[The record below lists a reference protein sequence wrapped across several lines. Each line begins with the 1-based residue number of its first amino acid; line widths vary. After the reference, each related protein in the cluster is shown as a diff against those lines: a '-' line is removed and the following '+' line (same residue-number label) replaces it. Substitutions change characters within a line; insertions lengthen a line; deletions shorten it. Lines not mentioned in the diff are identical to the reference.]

1 MKRILLFTVSLFLV
15 TVSFAQPQRLD
26 MSTPAQMGMDPVRL
40 SRVDQVI
47 NQAIN
52 DTIIPG
58 AVIAVVRKNKIVY
71 LKAYGY
77 KSVYPK
83 KEQMTTNTVF
93 DMASCSKSVGTA
105 ISMMQL
111 LETGQFRLTDK
122 VSMYIPGYEPYV
134 DSVTGE
140 KTDIRIIDLMTHS
153 SGLPAYVN
161 PSIIYEK
168 YGNYDPESLIDW
180 IAHCKRD
187 FKPTTKF
194 QYSCL
199 NFITLQNIL
208 QNITKQK
215 LCDYAQHNV
224 FDKLGMEYTTYS
236 PAAQKKTEIME
247 LVAPTEKQPDGSVL
261 LGVVHDPLARLIGKG
276 NSGNAGVFS
285 SAEDLALLA
294 AALMNGGEYGG
305 RRILGEMTVKAMTTV
320 PQQVDSLGRSL
331 GWDNWSDYSSNLG
344 NLFTPRVTY
353 GHTGYT
359 GTSIVIDPE
368 SKTAVILLTN
378 RVHPYDTGSVV
389 RTRALVANIVAGS
402 IVKEVK

>member
-1 MKRILLFTVSLFLV
+1 MLLCV
-15 TVSFAQPQRLD
+15 VSFAQPQRLD
-26 MSTPAQMGMDPVRL
+26 TSTPAQMGMDPVRL
-40 SRVDQVI
+40 ARVDQVI

-83 KEQMTTNTVF
+83 KEAMTTNTVF
-93 DMASCSKSVGTA
+93 DLASCSKSVGTA

-111 LETGQFRLTDK
+111 LEAGQFRLTDK
-122 VSMYIPGYEPYV
+122 VSMYIPGYEPYT
-134 DSVTGE
+134 DTATGK
-140 KTDIRIIDLMTHS
+140 KTDIRIIDLLTHT

-161 PSIIYEK
+161 PSVIYAK
-168 YGNYDPESLIDW
+168 YGNYNPESLIDW
-180 IAHCKRD
+180 IAHCRKD
-187 FKPTTKF
+187 FKPGTNF

-199 NFITLQNIL
+199 NFITLQNVL

-224 FDKLGMEYTTYS
+224 FDKLGMEHTTYS
-236 PAAQKKTEIME
+236 PAEQKKSDIMK

-261 LGVVHDPLARLIGKG
+261 LGVVHDPLARIIGKG

-294 AALMNGGEYGG
+294 AALMNGGEYGD
-305 RRILGEMTVKAMTTV
+305 RRILGEMTVKTMTTV
-320 PQQVDSLGRSL
+320 PESVRQLGRSL

-344 NLFTPRVTY
+344 NLFTPEVTY

-368 SKTAVILLTN
+368 SKTAVILLAN
-378 RVHPYDTGSVV
+378 RVHPHDTGSLV

-402 IVKEVK
+402 IIKEIK

>member
-1 MKRILLFTVSLFLV
+1 MKKILFLVISLFLV
-15 TVSFAQPQRLD
+15 TFSFAQPQRLD

-40 SRVDQVI
+40 SRVDQAI

-77 KSVYPK
+77 KSIYPK
-83 KEQMTTNTVF
+83 KEKMTTDVVF
-93 DMASCSKSVGTA
+93 DLASCSKPVGTA
-105 ISMMQL
+105 TSIMQL
-111 LETGQFRLTDK
+111 VEAGQLRLTDK
-122 VSMYIPGYEPYV
+122 VSMYVPGFQPYT
-134 DSVTGE
+134 DSTTGE
-140 KTDIRIIDLMTHS
+140 KTDVRIIDLLTHS
-153 SGLPAYVN
+153 SGLPDYVN
-161 PSIIYEK
+161 PSVIYAK
-168 YGNYDPESLIDW
+168 YGNYNPESLIDW
-180 IAHCKRD
+180 IAHCKKD
-187 FKPTTKF
+187 FKPATKF
-194 QYSCL
+194 RYSCL
-199 NFITLQNIL
+199 NFITLQNVL
-208 QNITKQK
+208 QNITKQS
-215 LCDYAQHNV
+215 LCDYAQRNV
-224 FDKLGMEYTTYS
+224 FDKLGMEHTTYS
-236 PAAQKKTEIME
+236 PAAQKKDEIMR

-285 SAEDLALLA
+285 SAEDLALFA
-294 AALMNGGEYGG
+294 AAMMNGGEYGG
-305 RRILGEMTVKAMTTV
+305 RRILGDMTVKIMTTV
-320 PQQVDSLGRSL
+320 PSGVKNLGRSL

-344 NLFTPRVTY
+344 NLFTPEVTY

-368 SKTAVILLTN
+368 SKTAVILLAN

>member
-1 MKRILLFTVSLFLV
+1 MKRFFTLALVMLLCV
-15 TVSFAQPQRLD
+15 VSFAQPQRLD
-26 MSTPAQMGMDPVRL
+26 TSTPAQMGMDPVRL
-40 SRVDQVI
+40 ARVDQVI

-83 KEQMTTNTVF
+83 KEAMTTNTVF
-93 DMASCSKSVGTA
+93 DLASCSKSVGTA

-111 LETGQFRLTDK
+111 LEAGQFRLTDK
-122 VSMYIPGYEPYV
+122 VSMYIQGYEPYT
-134 DSVTGE
+134 DTATGK
-140 KTDIRIIDLMTHS
+140 KTDIRIIDLLTHT

-161 PSIIYEK
+161 PSVIYAK
-168 YGNYDPESLIDW
+168 YGNYNPESLIDW
-180 IAHCKRD
+180 IAHCRKD
-187 FKPTTKF
+187 FKPGTNF

-199 NFITLQNIL
+199 NFITLQNVL

-224 FDKLGMEYTTYS
+224 FDKLGMEHTTYS
-236 PAAQKKTEIME
+236 PAEQKKSDIMK

-261 LGVVHDPLARLIGKG
+261 LGVVHDPLARIIGKG

-294 AALMNGGEYGG
+294 AALMNGGEYGD
-305 RRILGEMTVKAMTTV
+305 RRILGEMTVKTMTTV
-320 PQQVDSLGRSL
+320 PESVRQLGRSL

-344 NLFTPRVTY
+344 NLFTPEVTY

-368 SKTAVILLTN
+368 SKTAVILLAN
-378 RVHPYDTGSVV
+378 RVHPHDTGSLV

-402 IVKEVK
+402 IIKEIK

>member
-1 MKRILLFTVSLFLV
+1 MLLCV
-15 TVSFAQPQRLD
+15 VSFAQPQRLD
-26 MSTPAQMGMDPVRL
+26 TSTPAQMGMDPVRL
-40 SRVDQVI
+40 ARVDQVI

-83 KEQMTTNTVF
+83 KEAMTTNTVF
-93 DMASCSKSVGTA
+93 DLASCSKSVGTA

-111 LETGQFRLTDK
+111 LEAGQFRLTDK
-122 VSMYIPGYEPYV
+122 VSMYIQGYEPYT
-134 DSVTGE
+134 DTATGK
-140 KTDIRIIDLMTHS
+140 KTDIRIIDLLTHT

-161 PSIIYEK
+161 PSVIYAK
-168 YGNYDPESLIDW
+168 YGNYNPESLIDW
-180 IAHCKRD
+180 IAHCRKD
-187 FKPTTKF
+187 FKPGTNF

-199 NFITLQNIL
+199 NFITLQNVL

-224 FDKLGMEYTTYS
+224 FDKLGMEHTTYS
-236 PAAQKKTEIME
+236 PAEQKKSDIMK

-261 LGVVHDPLARLIGKG
+261 LGVVHDPLARIIGKG

-294 AALMNGGEYGG
+294 AALMNGGEYGD
-305 RRILGEMTVKAMTTV
+305 RRILGEMTVKTMTTV
-320 PQQVDSLGRSL
+320 PESVRQLGRSL

-344 NLFTPRVTY
+344 NLFTPEVTY

-368 SKTAVILLTN
+368 SKTAVILLAN
-378 RVHPYDTGSVV
+378 RVHPHDTGSLV

-402 IVKEVK
+402 IIKEIK

>member
-1 MKRILLFTVSLFLV
+1 MKRFFTLALVMLLCV
-15 TVSFAQPQRLD
+15 VSFAQPQRLD
-26 MSTPAQMGMDPVRL
+26 TSTPAQMGMDPVRL
-40 SRVDQVI
+40 ARVDQVI

-83 KEQMTTNTVF
+83 KEAMTTNTVF
-93 DMASCSKSVGTA
+93 DLASCSKSVGTA

-111 LETGQFRLTDK
+111 LEAGQFRLTDK
-122 VSMYIPGYEPYV
+122 VSMYIPGYEPYT
-134 DSVTGE
+134 DTATGK
-140 KTDIRIIDLMTHS
+140 KTDIRIIDLLTHT

-161 PSIIYEK
+161 PSVIYAK
-168 YGNYDPESLIDW
+168 YGNYNPESLIDW
-180 IAHCKRD
+180 IAHCRKD
-187 FKPTTKF
+187 FKPGTNF

-199 NFITLQNIL
+199 NFITLQNVL

-224 FDKLGMEYTTYS
+224 FDKLGMEHTTYS
-236 PAAQKKTEIME
+236 PAEQKKSDIMK

-261 LGVVHDPLARLIGKG
+261 LGVVHDPLARIIGKG

-294 AALMNGGEYGG
+294 AALMNGGEYGD
-305 RRILGEMTVKAMTTV
+305 RRILGEMTVKTMTTV
-320 PQQVDSLGRSL
+320 PESVRQLGRSL

-344 NLFTPRVTY
+344 NLFTPEVTY

-368 SKTAVILLTN
+368 SKTAVILLAN
-378 RVHPYDTGSVV
+378 RVHPHDTGSLV

-402 IVKEVK
+402 IIKEIK

>member
-1 MKRILLFTVSLFLV
+1 MKRFFTLALVMLLCVI
-15 TVSFAQPQRLD
+15 SFAQPQRLD
-26 MSTPAQMGMDPVRL
+26 TSTPAQMGMDPVRL
-40 SRVDQVI
+40 ARVDQVI

-83 KEQMTTNTVF
+83 KEAMTTNTVF
-93 DMASCSKSVGTA
+93 DLASCSKSVGTA

-111 LETGQFRLTDK
+111 LEAGQFRLTDK
-122 VSMYIPGYEPYV
+122 VSMYIPGYEPYT
-134 DSVTGE
+134 DTATGK
-140 KTDIRIIDLMTHS
+140 KTDIRIIDLLTHT

-161 PSIIYEK
+161 PSVIYAK
-168 YGNYDPESLIDW
+168 YGNYNPESLIDW
-180 IAHCKRD
+180 IAHCRKD
-187 FKPTTKF
+187 FKPGTNF

-199 NFITLQNIL
+199 NFITLQNVL

-224 FDKLGMEYTTYS
+224 FDKLGMEHTTYS
-236 PAAQKKTEIME
+236 PAEQKKSDIMK

-261 LGVVHDPLARLIGKG
+261 LGVVHDPLARIIGKG

-294 AALMNGGEYGG
+294 AALMNGGEYGD
-305 RRILGEMTVKAMTTV
+305 RRILGEMTVKTMTTV
-320 PQQVDSLGRSL
+320 PESVRQLGRSL

-344 NLFTPRVTY
+344 NLFTPEVTY

-368 SKTAVILLTN
+368 SKTAVILLAN
-378 RVHPYDTGSVV
+378 RVHPHDTGSLV

-402 IVKEVK
+402 IIKEIK